1 MVLLHEHA
9 AQVHY
14 PPGDVRTHRATEI
27 QTEADLLHALAHG
40 TFEYDCSQVVEILW
54 RVVGLK
60 IPPAL
65 VNGYTG
71 TILELPQYD
80 NPAQARVGAAVVF
93 GPGTGE
99 HVSMCLHEGDGESMI
114 VGSHGRPGYDILRL
128 GVERTW
134 HAPPVRFCSIADL

>member
-1 MVLLHEHA
+1 MVLLHDHA

-27 QTEADLLHALAHG
+27 QTDKDLVRALG
-40 TFEYDCSQVVEILW
+40 DGKFEYDCSQVVEILW
-54 RVVGLK
+54 RVAGLR

-71 TILELPQYD
+71 TILELPIYD
-80 NPAQARVGAAVVF
+80 DPAKARIGAACVF

-99 HVSMCLHEGDGESMI
+99 HVSMVMEPGPDPLLW
-114 VGSHGRPGYDILRL
+114 SHGFDGGPIKIRL
-128 GVERTW
+128 SVERRF
-134 HAPPVRFCSIADL
+134 HSPPVTFCSIAHL